1 MGFFC
6 SKKSVYLFLYIF
18 LTFKLNENLNSSGI
32 KIFEMFE
39 NLRKGYK
46 FIVYKRDFLQKLI
59 KKTKIDKKFGKKK
72 FFIEMQHHINGFFWL
87 CSAYILTRAQFI
99 LIAQVFLFYFLF
111 L

>member
-1 MGFFC
+1 MSYILFYCKKVNGIFC

-59 KKTKIDKKFGKKK
+59 KKQKLIKNLERRNFLLKCNN
-72 FFIEMQHHINGFFWL
+72 HISGFFG
-87 CSAYILTRAQFI
+87 FGV
-99 LIAQVFLFYFLF
+99 LIF
-111 L
+111 